1 MKRLFL
7 RSFVAFAIL
16 FAATSCQK
24 EEDMG
29 RVITATMERYE
40 SATKAYIN
48 DQNYACWEND
58 DLVSINGT
66 QCTLTVASGSQSA
79 TLSVPSGMEDQDLL
93 ACYPASIVGN
103 HSATGGTVTLPPF
116 QVYKV
121 NGDGRQI
128 IDNPMAAYCPADGSE
143 LKFRNLCALLKVTL
157 PQTDGAVVKYIS
169 VKGRSG
175 QNLYGTAQLTLD
187 SERKPYLTDFIDGG
201 ERIVLTGID
210 ASLTSGD
217 RSFYIVV
224 PAFSVFSNMTITVIL
239 QKADRK
245 AYRITKTNEGFN
257 HVVDRNHIGAFT
269 YNLDGD
275 EQVGKLLLYATTD
288 HSEVTP
294 QGMSVVAQEY
304 GYIMFDETV
313 TTIGVSAFSGRSSLA
328 FVTLPEGVT
337 TIGKSAF
344 RGCSKLASVTL
355 PENVTTI
362 GEYAFSG
369 CSKLASINVPEGVT
383 TIGESAFSGCA
394 SLASVTLPET
404 VTTIGES
411 AFSGCSSLASVT
423 LPEGV
428 TTIGKSAFRGCS
440 SLAFVTLPEG
450 LTTIGEF
457 TFSGCSSLAS
467 ITLPSMLTTI
477 GNYAFYYCSNL
488 ASISLPEGLTSIGER
503 AFELCES
510 LTEVDVLRPGNTAEE
525 ITQGGSEMFNLCPGS
540 LHIYVP
546 SNSVETYQNAPC
558 WGDYQGKISARP
570 SSK

>member
-93 ACYPASIVGN
+93 ACYPASIVGD

-116 QVYKV
+116 QEYKV

-169 VKGRSG
+169 VKGRPG

-201 ERIVLTGID
+201 EEIMLTGID

-224 PAFSVFSNMTITVIL
+224 PAFSVFNNMTITVIL

-245 AYRITKTNEGFN
+245 TYRITKTNEGFN

-288 HSEVTP
+288 HREVTP
-294 QGMSVVAQEY
+294 RGMSVVAHEY

-313 TTIGVSAFSGRSSLA
+313 TTIGEYAFYNYSSLA

-337 TIGKSAF
+337 TIG
-344 RGCSKLASVTL
+344 
-355 PENVTTI
+355 
-362 GEYAFSG
+362 
-369 CSKLASINVPEGVT
+369 
-383 TIGESAFSGCA
+383 ESAFFGCA

-411 AFSGCSSLASVT
+411 AFYDCSKLASINV
-423 LPEGV
+423 PEGV
-428 TTIGKSAFRGCS
+428 TS
-440 SLAFVTLPEG
+440 
-450 LTTIGEF
+450 IGES
-457 TFSGCSSLAS
+457 TFDGCSSLAS
-467 ITLPSMLTTI
+467 ITLPSTLTSI
-477 GNYAFYYCSNL
+477 GKYAFCRCSNL
-488 ASISLPEGLTSIGER
+488 ATIILPEGVTSIGES
-503 AFELCES
+503 AFCRCSNLATIILPEGVTSIGPTVFMLCGS
-510 LTEVDVLRPGNTAEE
+510 LTEVDVLRPGNTSEE
-525 ITQGGSEMFNLCPGS
+525 ITQGGSDMFDRCSES

-558 WGDYQGKISARP
+558 WSDYPGKISARP

>member
-93 ACYPASIVGN
+93 ACYPASIIGD
-103 HSATGGTVTLPPF
+103 HSATGGTVTLPSF
-116 QVYKV
+116 QEYKV

-169 VKGRSG
+169 VKGRPG

-187 SERKPYLTDFIDGG
+187 SECKPSLTDFIDGG
-201 ERIVLTGID
+201 EEIMLTGID

-224 PAFSVFSNMTITVIL
+224 PAFSVFSNMTISVIL

-245 AYRITKTNEGFN
+245 AYRITKTNEVFN

-275 EQVGKLLLYATTD
+275 EQVGKFLLYTTTD
-288 HSEVTP
+288 HREVTP
-294 QGMSVVAQEY
+294 KYMSVVAHEY

-313 TTIGVSAFSGRSSLA
+313 TTIGESAFHSCSKLASVTLIEGLTSIGVSAFSGCSSLA
-328 FVTLPEGVT
+328 FVTLPEGLT

-344 RGCSKLASVTL
+344 FGCS
-355 PENVTTI
+355 
-362 GEYAFSG
+362 
-369 CSKLASINVPEGVT
+369 
-383 TIGESAFSGCA
+383 

-411 AFSGCSSLASVT
+411 AFYNCSKLASINVPEGVTSIEKSAFYGCACLASVT
-423 LPEGV
+423 LPSML
-428 TTIGKSAFRGCS
+428 TSIGTSAFFGCS
-440 SLAFVTLPEG
+440 KLASVTLPEG
-450 LTTIGEF
+450 LTTIGESAF
-457 TFSGCSSLAS
+457 YNCSKLAS
-467 ITLPSMLTTI
+467 I
-477 GNYAFYYCSNL
+477 NV
-488 ASISLPEGLTSIGER
+488 PEGVTSIGPS
-503 AFELCES
+503 AFMLCRS
-510 LTEVDVLRPGNTAEE
+510 LTEVDVLSCQKE
-525 ITQGGSEMFNLCPGS
+525 
-540 LHIYVP
+540 
-546 SNSVETYQNAPC
+546 
-558 WGDYQGKISARP
+558 
-570 SSK
+570 